1 MKDPQSDTA
10 YSGGGGLRHPSITGA
25 DLNASLDAYYFTNG
39 ANSGL
44 QGSASVGR
52 NRPNLM
58 TDLTFGISSYTLK
71 AGGDRR
77 QNLWLRLSAYKT
89 FGRALWLRGD
99 GQYDRGD
106 DVKGPR
112 ASFEFGY
119 RF

>member
-1 MKDPQSDTA
+1 MH
-10 YSGGGGLRHPSITGA
+10 GLIHTRVQRVHLRALLAGHLS
-25 DLNASLDAYYFTNG
+25 ASVDAYYFTNG
-39 ANSGL
+39 VNSGL
-44 QGSASVGR
+44 QGSARLGR
-52 NRPNLM
+52 NRPSLM

-71 AGGDRR
+71 AGGGRR
-77 QNLWLRLSAYKT
+77 QNGWLRLSAYKT
-89 FGRALWLRGD
+89 FGRGLWLRGD